1 MCKIENS
8 TDGKSEKRQTKQQQ
22 NADKYQRSSGCVRTK
37 LHLNLY
43 ICLQHRIK
51 FYIFCIVTTAPTER
65 RRGFFQLELVCKH
78 YIRQCFTVEPAG
90 TDYAWKTENTP
101 LAAHQTHTT
110 HTSWAH
116 TARTTI
122 LCTLTEGWTF
132 CRFFGSARFGG
143 LISILS
149 HSMFILLDSLSSY
162 SLISNVNICAS

>member
-101 LAAHQTHTT
+101 LAAHQTHTNT
-110 HTSWAH
+110 HFVSTH
-116 TARTTI
+116 
-122 LCTLTEGWTF
+122 CTNHNTMYINRRLDVLS
-132 CRFFGSARFGG
+132 FFWLRPFWGPYLNFESFNVY
-143 LISILS
+143 
-149 HSMFILLDSLSSY
+149 FIGFVIEL
-162 SLISNVNICAS
+162 